1 MFYTYYVKAEGKYY
15 FGSRTRRI
23 MLKRAA
29 KDDFMIHYFTS
40 TTDERLREIIR
51 KGEYEKA
58 EIIKEYTNRQ
68 ECLKDEELLIENFWW
83 LYGTENCWNHQ
94 ANGKF
99 SMSGRP
105 SPMLGKQHS
114 EETKKKLSE
123 AKRGKHHTEEHNK
136 KIGEA
141 LKGEKNPLFGKH
153 PSKET
158 RKKLSE
164 ALKGEKNPL
173 FGKHPSKETR
183 KKLSEARKGKHLSK
197 ETKKKLSESHK
208 GKYPSKET
216 RKKLKEAKNEYFKT
230 HDGLY
235 KGKHHTEETRKKLSE
250 ALIGRHH
257 SEETKQKMRCP
268 RQKFKYQTPS
278 GKIKI
283 MASANAKRWH
293 KDWIEIGPEE

>member
-99 SMSGRP
+99 SM
-105 SPMLGKQHS
+105 K
-114 EETKKKLSE
+114 
-123 AKRGKHHTEEHNK
+123 
-136 KIGEA
+136 
-141 LKGEKNPLFGKH
+141 
-153 PSKET
+153 
-158 RKKLSE
+158 
-164 ALKGEKNPL
+164 
-173 FGKHPSKETR
+173 
-183 KKLSEARKGKHLSK
+183 
-197 ETKKKLSESHK
+197 
-208 GKYPSKET
+208 
-216 RKKLKEAKNEYFKT
+216 
-230 HDGLY
+230 
-235 KGKHHTEETRKKLSE
+235 
-250 ALIGRHH
+250 
-257 SEETKQKMRCP
+257 
-268 RQKFKYQTPS
+268 
-278 GKIKI
+278 
-283 MASANAKRWH
+283 
-293 KDWIEIGPEE
+293 